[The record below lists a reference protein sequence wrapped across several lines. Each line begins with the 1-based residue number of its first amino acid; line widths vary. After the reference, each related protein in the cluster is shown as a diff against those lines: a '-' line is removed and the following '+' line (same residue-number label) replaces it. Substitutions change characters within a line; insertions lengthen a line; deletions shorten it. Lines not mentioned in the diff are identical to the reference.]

1 MWTEI
6 SADDIQSLEDIQYL
20 LLQRIFS
27 VPKTTPHAALRWDTG
42 TGFLEMKISKRKLLF
57 LHHMINMD
65 DKSLAKEILD
75 VQNSKHLP
83 GLVPECRSL
92 LKSLNL
98 PNILDT
104 KVAAGLS
111 KIAWKRLVKEAIKE
125 NEVTKLKQ
133 EISSKSKLKDG
144 PMSKEDFEL
153 KDYLGKMTLNK
164 ARMNFK
170 LR

>member
-1 MWTEI
+1 MEI
-6 SADDIQSLEDIQYL
+6 SN
-20 LLQRIFS
+20 
-27 VPKTTPHAALRWDTG
+27 
-42 TGFLEMKISKRKLLF
+42 RKLLF
-57 LHHMINMD
+57 LQHVINMD
-65 DKSLAKEILD
+65 ESSLAREILD
-75 VQNSKHLP
+75 VQKSEHLP
-83 GLVPECRSL
+83 RLLPECKSL

-111 KIAWKRLVKEAIKE
+111 EVAWKRLLKDAIKE
-125 NEVTKLKQ
+125 NEVSKLKNQ
-133 EISSKSKLKDG
+133 ISSKSKLKDG